1 MQEGVM
7 KLNYKKTI
15 LVGLAFFSISAFWQ
29 MYDHI
34 IPLILKFN
42 FDVNDVVAGGVMAM
56 DNVLALFLLPLFG
69 ALSDRTKTKW
79 GRRMPF
85 IIFGTAGAVI
95 SMLMIPLAKE
105 LGSLPFFIVALGLT
119 LLCMATYRSPAVALM
134 PDVTIKPMRSKGNAI
149 INLMGVLGSMLLL
162 GLIGVML
169 PGAPESGEYNPNYF
183 PVFLACMAIML
194 VAVGILVWRVK
205 EPKLTAEMAEE
216 SVKFG
221 IEETTEA
228 ASKTKVKMNSA
239 TLKSFLFLMASIAF
253 WFMGYN
259 AVTTAFS
266 KYSVEVFGM
275 GAGASA
281 QILLVAQ
288 GVAIISFI
296 PSGLLAT
303 KIGRK
308 KTIMGGIVLLVLA
321 FGIGATFTEFTPV
334 LYVLFALAGIAWA
347 GINVNSLPMVVDMAP
362 IGEVGRYTGYY
373 YTASMAAQI
382 LTPILSG
389 AALEYIGYYTLL
401 PYGALFVALSFV
413 TMLFVKHGD
422 SRPEP
427 PKDKLEAFEALD

>member
-1 MQEGVM
+1 M

-42 FDVNDVVAGGVMAM
+42 FEINDVVAGGVMAM

-69 ALSDRTKTKW
+69 AISDRTKSKW
-79 GRRMPF
+79 GRRIPF
-85 IIFGTAGAVI
+85 IVIGTIGACV

-119 LLCMATYRSPAVALM
+119 LLFMATYRSPAVALM
-134 PDVTIKPMRSKGNAI
+134 PDVTIKPMRSKGNAV
-149 INLMGVLGSMLLL
+149 INIMGVLGSMLLL
-162 GLIGVML
+162 GLISLML
-169 PGAPESGEYNPNYF
+169 PGAPSSGSYNPNYF
-183 PVFLACMAIML
+183 PIFLVCIAIML
-194 VAVGILVWRVK
+194 VSVAVLVWRVK

-221 IEETTEA
+221 IEETTDA
-228 ASKTKVKMNSA
+228 PSKKEKVRMDSS
-239 TLKSFLFLMASIAF
+239 TRKSFLFLMASIAF

-281 QILLVAQ
+281 QVLLVAQ
-288 GVAIISFI
+288 AAAFLTFI
-296 PSGLLAT
+296 PSGLIAT

-308 KTIMGGIVLLVLA
+308 KTIMGGVVLLVLA
-321 FGIGATFTEFTPV
+321 FGIAAVFTEFSPA
-334 LYVLFALAGIAWA
+334 LYVLFILAGIAWA

-362 IGEVGRYTGYY
+362 IGEVGRYTGFY
-373 YTASMAAQI
+373 YTASMTAQI
-382 LTPILSG
+382 ITPILSG

-422 SRPEP
+422 SRPAP
-427 PKDKLEAFEALD
+427 PKGKLEAFEALD